1 MTARYSAPLLED
13 SDVVH
18 EMRDRSVLYAA
29 AFDLM
34 PLRDAYA
41 EITARR
47 APRPPLEWS
56 GVKLNGEWQ
65 RRP

>member
-1 MTARYSAPLLED
+1 MTTRYSAPLLDD

-18 EMRDRSVLYAA
+18 EMRDRNALYAA
-29 AFDLM
+29 TFDLM

-47 APRPPLEWS
+47 AARPPLAWS
-56 GVKLNGEWQ
+56 GVKLNGEWKA
-65 RRP
+65 P